1 MKKLVFYKRLLVDDV
16 GLTPTEKMLYSYLV
30 NVAISQTD
38 DVFDKEDG
46 SYCSSVL
53 DELETLDLPPLYQNE
68 IARQFKVFSQGAI
81 SLAYKGLKAKHIIDE
96 TSQSI
101 QLNKLHS
108 CGYFTIDVECGLRG
122 ELLIFYSWLK
132 DLGKGGNILAT
143 MEKLSSMYNVRLT
156 NIRDYLFRLR
166 SKNYIMR
173 NEKGNIVLLK

>member
-16 GLTPTEKMLYSYLV
+16 DLTPTEKMLYSYLV

-46 SYCSSVL
+46 SYCSIVL

-68 IARQFKVFSQGAI
+68 ITRQFKVFSQGAI
-81 SLAYKGLKAKHIIDE
+81 SLAYKGLKAKRIIDE

-108 CGYFTIDVECGLRG
+108 CGYFTIDVDCGLRG

-132 DLGKGGNILAT
+132 DLGNGGSILAT

-166 SKNYIMR
+166 SKNYITR

>member
-1 MKKLVFYKRLLVDDV
+1 MKKLVFYKRLLFDDV

-46 SYCSSVL
+46 SYCSIVL

-68 IARQFKVFSQGAI
+68 ITRQFKVFSQGAI
-81 SLAYKGLKAKHIIDE
+81 SLAYNGLKEKHIIDE

-108 CGYFTIDVECGLRG
+108 FGYFTIDVDCGLRG